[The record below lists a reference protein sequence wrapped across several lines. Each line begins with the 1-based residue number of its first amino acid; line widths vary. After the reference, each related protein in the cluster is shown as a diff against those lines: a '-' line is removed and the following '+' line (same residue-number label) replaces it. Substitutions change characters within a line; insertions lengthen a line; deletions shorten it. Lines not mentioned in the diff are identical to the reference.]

1 MGLPEGVLLADID
14 AMNVFRTQNVYT
26 QGTRPNEGAEAG
38 RMFRR
43 ASKYKARRSRGVSQ
57 KVAGVFVKVN
67 KCSVYK
73 QRVQSRGAGQLAI
86 AASFSGGG

>member
-1 MGLPEGVLLADID
+1 MGLPGGVLLADLD
-14 AMNVFRTQNVYT
+14 AMNVFRAQNVYA
-26 QGTRPNEGAEAG
+26 QRTRPNEGTEAG

-67 KCSVYK
+67 KCGVYK
-73 QRVQSRGAGQLAI
+73 QCTSSRCRVAEQHGS
-86 AASFSGGG
+86 

>member
-1 MGLPEGVLLADID
+1 MGLPGGALLADID
-14 AMNVFRTQNVYT
+14 RAQNVYA

-57 KVAGVFVKVN
+57 KAAGMFVKVN
-67 KCSVYK
+67 KCSVYN
-73 QRVQSRGAGQLAI
+73 QRVQSRSTG
-86 AASFSGGG
+86 S